1 MRPQKRVLMSI
12 NEPDITKLLIFMF
25 EKWFGQQY
33 DLSIAETP
41 YAGQLLTLAQREP
54 IDLFVLL
61 LNNMFYSDI
70 ADLEEKNR
78 VQSGLAVI
86 AQLKQT
92 YQKPV
97 ITMTGWPPSEDTW
110 TQENTKQAGADFL
123 FFLPLEGE
131 LFRNAVNKCWKE
143 EALAY
148 QN

>member
-1 MRPQKRVLMSI
+1 
-12 NEPDITKLLIFMF
+12 
-25 EKWFGQQY
+25 
-33 DLSIAETP
+33 
-41 YAGQLLTLAQREP
+41 
-54 IDLFVLL
+54 
-61 LNNMFYSDI
+61 MFYSDI

-148 QN
+148 QIDYEKTTVAGTISRRVAGRRYPC